1 MKLSNQ
7 WLIKKGVLKMKFD
20 YKDITLGDL
29 DIELNYRNFEILCDG
44 DNHTV
49 RVGMIEDEENNSER

>member
-1 MKLSNQ
+1 
-7 WLIKKGVLKMKFD
+7 MKFS
-20 YKDITLGDL
+20 YNDITLGDL

-49 RVGMIEDEENNSER
+49 MVKTKEDMEE

>member
-1 MKLSNQ
+1 MIFSYN
-7 WLIKKGVLKMKFD
+7 
-20 YKDITLGDL
+20 DITLGDL

-44 DNHTV
+44 DNHIV